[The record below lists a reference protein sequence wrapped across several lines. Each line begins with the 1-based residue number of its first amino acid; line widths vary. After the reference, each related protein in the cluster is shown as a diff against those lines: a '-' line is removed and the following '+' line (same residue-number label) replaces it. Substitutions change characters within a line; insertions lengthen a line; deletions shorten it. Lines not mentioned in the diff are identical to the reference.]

1 MQPLVSD
8 EQQDHI
14 TIRALRFSD
23 PWRWL
28 WQGLRDM
35 AAQPWITLFYGFC
48 FWLMALVLL
57 AVFKSNPEYTLS
69 AVSGC
74 LLLGPFLAMGLYDVS
89 MHMERGQA
97 PSMGSSLTCWESH
110 VRSMSMLIM
119 VMVVLELLWGRA
131 SLVVFAVFF
140 NTAGMPTT
148 ATVLEAV
155 FNPQNWEFIAA
166 YMCVGGFFA
175 GLVFASMMVSIP
187 MILDRDTDAITA
199 CITSMRVFV
208 DHTGVAV
215 VWGLLILA
223 LVVLAM
229 LPSAAGLLVVG
240 PWLGFSSWH
249 AYRACVSVTA
259 RKIMPAQVTSEA

>member
-1 MQPLVSD
+1 MQPLVPE
-8 EQQDHI
+8 EQQDRIEIH
-14 TIRALRFSD
+14 TLRLQD
-23 PWRWL
+23 PLRWL
-28 WQGLRDM
+28 WMGLRDM
-35 AAQPWITLFYGFC
+35 VSQPLITIFYGFC

-74 LLLGPFLAMGLYDVS
+74 LLIGPFLAMGLYDVS
-89 MHMERGQA
+89 LHMERGEA

-110 VRSMSMLIM
+110 LRSMGMLIM

-166 YMCVGGFFA
+166 YLCVGGFFA

-208 DHTGVAV
+208 EHTGVAV
-215 VWGLLILA
+215 VWGLLIIA
-223 LVVLAM
+223 LSALAM
-229 LPSAAGLLVVG
+229 WPSAAGLLVVG
-240 PWLGFSSWH
+240 PWLGFASWH
-249 AYRACVSVTA
+249 AYRASV
-259 RKIMPAQVTSEA
+259 KVTSAQTASNA

>member
-1 MQPLVSD
+1 MQQLVPD
-8 EQQDHI
+8 EQQDRIEINSIHFI
-14 TIRALRFSD
+14 D
-23 PWRWL
+23 PLRWL
-28 WQGLRDM
+28 WMGLRDM
-35 AAQPWITLFYGFC
+35 ISQPWISLFYGAC
-48 FWLMALVLL
+48 FWLMALILL

-74 LLLGPFLAMGLYDVS
+74 LLVGPFLAMGLYDVS
-89 MHMERGQA
+89 MHMARGEP

-119 VMVVLELLWGRA
+119 VMVVMELLWGRA

-140 NTAGMPTT
+140 NTGGMPTT

-155 FNPQNWEFIAA
+155 FNPQNWEFILA
-166 YMCVGGFFA
+166 YLCVGGFFA

-199 CITSMRVFV
+199 CITSLRVFV
-208 DHTGVAV
+208 DHTAV
-215 VWGLLILA
+215 SVFWGFLITALA
-223 LVVLAM
+223 VLAM

-240 PWLGFSSWH
+240 PWLGFASWH
-249 AYRACVSVTA
+249 AYRGAVRVTA
-259 RKIMPAQVTSEA
+259 PQVA